1 MGNAAKA
8 MASGMCRAEGP
19 RLLTSERLTWVII
32 LSGSRAVQLQ
42 ALRSVPL
49 HLEAGTDIRRSLE
62 RLAVELNA
70 SGFVL
75 GVVGNLSQ
83 AAFQCPGQARPT
95 VLEGDLEI
103 ITLQGTISPQGVHL
117 HLSFSDGAC
126 QVWGGHLEPGTL
138 VQKGA
143 DLLVGLLEADGGGS
157 EGPSVH
163 SSPRQTDRLHPTDV
177 ASTTV
182 MEQPVLQEPEPA
194 PAPAGVRG
202 GQAATATNEPR
213 VDIAVLAG
221 CPYCARALRMLRT
234 LGIPYRVV
242 PPSGGG
248 SLPQVHID
256 GVAIGGYDALA
267 ELHGRGSLEAL
278 RRG

>member
-1 MGNAAKA
+1 
-8 MASGMCRAEGP
+8 
-19 RLLTSERLTWVII
+19 
-32 LSGSRAVQLQ
+32 VQLQ

-49 HLEAGTDIRRSLE
+49 HLGAGSDIRLSLE
-62 RLAVELNA
+62 ALAVELDA

-83 AAFQCPGQARPT
+83 AAFQCPGQAEAT
-95 VLEGDLEI
+95 ILKGDLEI
-103 ITLQGTISPQGVHL
+103 ITLQGTVSPQGVHL

-143 DLLVGLLEADGGGS
+143 DLLVGLLEGGGGS
-157 EGPSVH
+157 ESASTG
-163 SSPRQTDRLHPTDV
+163 SSPRQPARANPSG
-177 ASTTV
+177 AG
-182 MEQPVLQEPEPA
+182 PGLQQAA
-194 PAPAGVRG
+194 PASPTQVVGDAPA
-202 GQAATATNEPR
+202 ALATGEPR
-213 VDIAVLAG
+213 VEIAVLAG

-234 LGIPYRVV
+234 LGIAYRVV

-248 SLPQVHID
+248 TLPQLIID

-267 ELHGRGSLEAL
+267 ELHGRGELETL
-278 RRG
+278 RWG

>member
-1 MGNAAKA
+1 
-8 MASGMCRAEGP
+8 
-19 RLLTSERLTWVII
+19 
-32 LSGSRAVQLQ
+32 VQLQ

-49 HLEAGTDIRRSLE
+49 HLGAGSDIRRSLE
-62 RLAVELNA
+62 ALAVELNA

-83 AAFQCPGQARPT
+83 AVFQCPGQAGPT
-95 VLEGDLEI
+95 ILEGDLEI

-143 DLLVGLLEADGGGS
+143 DLLVGLLEAGGG
-157 EGPSVH
+157 
-163 SSPRQTDRLHPTDV
+163 
-177 ASTTV
+177 TTV
-182 MEQPVLQEPEPA
+182 PQEPVLQAAEPNRA
-194 PAPAGVRG
+194 LAGVSG
-202 GQAATATNEPR
+202 GQAAPATSEPR
-213 VDIAVLAG
+213 VEIAVLAG

-234 LGIPYRVV
+234 LGIAYRVV

-267 ELHGRGSLEAL
+267 DLHGRGELEAL

>member
-1 MGNAAKA
+1 MQ
-8 MASGMCRAEGP
+8 
-19 RLLTSERLTWVII
+19 I
-32 LSGSRAVQLQ
+32 Q

-49 HLEAGTDIRRSLE
+49 HLGAGSDIRLSLE
-62 RLAVELNA
+62 ALAVELNA

-83 AAFQCPGQARPT
+83 AAFQCPGQSGPT
-95 VLEGDLEI
+95 ILEGDLEI
-103 ITLQGTISPQGVHL
+103 ITLQGTVSPQGVHL
-117 HLSFSDGAC
+117 HLSFSDGSC

-143 DLLVGLLEADGGGS
+143 DLLVGLLEAGGERS
-157 EGPSVH
+157 EAQSVH
-163 SSPRQTDRLHPTDV
+163 SSPRQAGRLHPAAA

-182 MEQPVLQEPEPA
+182 MQQPVLQEPELA
-194 PAPAGVRG
+194 RASAGVRG
-202 GQAATATNEPR
+202 GQAATATSEPR
-213 VDIAVLAG
+213 VEIAVLAG

-234 LGIPYRVV
+234 LGIAYRVV

>member
-1 MGNAAKA
+1 M
-8 MASGMCRAEGP
+8 
-19 RLLTSERLTWVII
+19 
-32 LSGSRAVQLQ
+32 
-42 ALRSVPL
+42 RSVPL
-49 HLEAGTDIRRSLE
+49 HLGAGSDIRRSLE
-62 RLAVELNA
+62 RLAVEFNA

-83 AAFQCPGQARPT
+83 AAFQCPGQAGPT
-95 VLEGDLEI
+95 ILEGDLEI

-143 DLLVGLLEADGGGS
+143 DLLVGLLEAGGGS
-157 EGPSVH
+157 GEGPSLH
-163 SSPRQTDRLHPTDV
+163 SSPRQADRLHPTDG
-177 ASTTV
+177 AITTALQ
-182 MEQPVLQEPEPA
+182 QPVLREPA
-194 PAPAGVRG
+194 QVPAGVSA
-202 GQAATATNEPR
+202 GQAASATSEPR

-267 ELHGRGSLEAL
+267 DLHGRGALEPL

>member
-1 MGNAAKA
+1 
-8 MASGMCRAEGP
+8 
-19 RLLTSERLTWVII
+19 
-32 LSGSRAVQLQ
+32 VQLQ

-49 HLEAGTDIRRSLE
+49 HLGAGSDIRLSLE
-62 RLAVELNA
+62 ALAVELDA

-83 AAFQCPGQARPT
+83 ASFQCPGQAEPT
-95 VLEGDLEI
+95 ILEGDLEI
-103 ITLQGTISPQGVHL
+103 ITLQGTVSPQGVHL

-143 DLLVGLLEADGGGS
+143 DLLVGLLEGGGGS
-157 EGPSVH
+157 EAPPTG
-163 SSPRQTDRLHPTDV
+163 SSPQ
-177 ASTTV
+177 
-182 MEQPVLQEPEPA
+182 QPARANPAGSGPGLQHVA
-194 PAPAGVRG
+194 PASATRVVGDTK
-202 GQAATATNEPR
+202 AALPTGEPR
-213 VDIAVLAG
+213 VEIAVLAG

-234 LGIPYRVV
+234 LGIAYRVV

-248 SLPQVHID
+248 TLPQLIID

-267 ELHGRGSLEAL
+267 ELHGRGELETL
-278 RRG
+278 RWG

>member
-1 MGNAAKA
+1 M
-8 MASGMCRAEGP
+8 
-19 RLLTSERLTWVII
+19 
-32 LSGSRAVQLQ
+32 QLQ

-49 HLEAGTDIRRSLE
+49 HLGAGSDIRRSLE
-62 RLAVELNA
+62 RLAVEFNA

-83 AAFQCPGQARPT
+83 AAFQCPGQPRPT
-95 VLEGDLEI
+95 ILEGDLEI

-143 DLLVGLLEADGGGS
+143 DLLVGLLEAGGGSS

-163 SSPRQTDRLHPTDV
+163 SSPRQADRLHPTDG
-177 ASTTV
+177 AIT
-182 MEQPVLQEPEPA
+182 MALQQPVLQAVLQEKEPA
-194 PAPAGVRG
+194 RVPAGVSA
-202 GQAATATNEPR
+202 GQAASATSEPR

-234 LGIPYRVV
+234 LGIAYRVV
-242 PPSGGG
+242 PQSGGG
-248 SLPQVHID
+248 SLPQVRID

-267 ELHGRGSLEAL
+267 ELHGSGALEPL

>member
-1 MGNAAKA
+1 
-8 MASGMCRAEGP
+8 
-19 RLLTSERLTWVII
+19 
-32 LSGSRAVQLQ
+32 VQLQ

-49 HLEAGTDIRRSLE
+49 HLGAGSDIRLSLE
-62 RLAVELNA
+62 ALAVELNA

-83 AAFQCPGQARPT
+83 AAFQCPGQSGPT
-95 VLEGDLEI
+95 ILEGDLEI
-103 ITLQGTISPQGVHL
+103 ITLQGTVSPQGVHL
-117 HLSFSDGAC
+117 HLSFSDGSC

-143 DLLVGLLEADGGGS
+143 DLLVGLLEAGGGS
-157 EGPSVH
+157 SEAPSIE
-163 SSPRQTDRLHPTDV
+163 SSPRQADRRHL
-177 ASTTV
+177 AAAITT
-182 MEQPVLQEPEPA
+182 ELPQPVRQEPEPA
-194 PAPAGVRG
+194 RAPAGFRG
-202 GQAATATNEPR
+202 DQIAPTTSEPR
-213 VDIAVLAG
+213 VEIAVLAG

-234 LGIPYRVV
+234 LGIAYRVV

-248 SLPQVHID
+248 SLPQVQID

-267 ELHGRGSLEAL
+267 ELHGRGALEAL